1 MTKTIAK
8 ELKEVQEL
16 IQENQRLQEKYPHHK
31 KGLEISLQS
40 LMEIE
45 KEMTQAVIIEKAKE
59 IKTDNR
65 FIYTTKKN
73 GTLIIIDKTN
83 NTIICDIYKV
93 CEYLN
98 ELDDKNEQIKKIIH
112 DYNNGEYKH
121 SSEALADI
129 EQTLE
134 GDN

>member
-16 IQENQRLQEKYPHHK
+16 IQENQRLQEKYPHNK
-31 KGLEISLQS
+31 KGLEIGLQS

-73 GTLIIIDKTN
+73 GTLIIIDKQDN
-83 NTIICDIYKV
+83 VIIRDMYKA

-98 ELDDKNEQIKKIIH
+98 ELNNQTEQVKKIIR
-112 DYNNGEYKH
+112 DDNDGVYKH

-129 EQTLE
+129 IETLKE
-134 GDN
+134 R

>member
-16 IQENQRLQEKYPHHK
+16 IQETQRLQEKYPHNK
-31 KGLEISLQS
+31 KGLEIGLQS
-40 LMEIE
+40 LRELE
-45 KEMTQAVIIEKAKE
+45 KEMTQALISEKARE

-73 GTLIIIDKTN
+73 GTLIIIDKQDN
-83 NTIICDIYKV
+83 VIIRDMYKS
-93 CEYLN
+93 CEFLN
-98 ELDDKNEQIKKIIH
+98 EFNNQTEQVKKIIH

-129 EQTLE
+129 IETLK
-134 GDN
+134 G